1 MQWKKVQNFGGV
13 GVVVIEGHFKKK
25 GNSICFYYRGQN
37 WGWGDIG
44 HCPPPPPFSSAGS
57 VFSKHWVLYQLSFLF
72 QIWWLTLCPLSR
84 APAIFDTFVILVR
97 AIKKREIYT
106 EEKKP
111 WKTEEIFS
119 PLCQLTSFFDQWV
132 NQPGFCFDFWR
143 KQQENPSRLI
153 PQLCRNWAWPII

>member
-1 MQWKKVQNFGGV
+1 MSVLKSFKTHHCALCSMQWKKVQNFGGV
-13 GVVVIEGHFKKK
+13 GVVVIECHFKEK
-25 GNSICFYYRGQN
+25 GNSICFYYHGQKLGMGRH
-37 WGWGDIG
+37 WPL
-44 HCPPPPPFSSAGS
+44 PPAPLSSAGS

-119 PLCQLTSFFDQWV
+119 PLCQLTSFF
-132 NQPGFCFDFWR
+132 
-143 KQQENPSRLI
+143 LI
-153 PQLCRNWAWPII
+153 SE